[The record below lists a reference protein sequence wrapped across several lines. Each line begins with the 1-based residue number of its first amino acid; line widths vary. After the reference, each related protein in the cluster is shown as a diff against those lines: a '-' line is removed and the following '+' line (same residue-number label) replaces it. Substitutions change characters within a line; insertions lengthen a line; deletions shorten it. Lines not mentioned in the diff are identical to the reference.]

1 MRASVKTRR
10 APKRNLFAELSEG
23 MGALAQARGGKR
35 TLRTHAVEYRPA
47 PTRRPRC

>member
-1 MRASVKTRR
+1 MKASVKD
-10 APKRNLFAELSEG
+10 KRGSKRDLFAELSEG